1 MAIYI
6 KSLENVD
13 SPDSVIPPLG
23 IYPEKIIRDVA
34 KNCMYKNIYCSAS
47 YTVKKKSKESTG
59 IWLNN
64 LRHFPLKEYQGILG
78 SPVFQSVFK
87 ASMKKKIKH
96 L

>member
-23 IYPEKIIRDVA
+23 IYPEKIIRDAA
-34 KNCMYKNIYCSAS
+34 KKCMHKNIYCSAS
-47 YTVKKKSKESTG
+47 YSVKKSKESTG

-64 LRHFPLKEYQGILG
+64 LWRFPLKEY
-78 SPVFQSVFK
+78 
-87 ASMKKKIKH
+87 
-96 L
+96 